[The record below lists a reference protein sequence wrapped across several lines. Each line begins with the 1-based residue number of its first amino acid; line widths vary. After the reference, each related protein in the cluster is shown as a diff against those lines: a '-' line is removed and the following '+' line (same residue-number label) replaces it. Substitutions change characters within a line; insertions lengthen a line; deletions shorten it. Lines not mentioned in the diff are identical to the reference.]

1 MPLGNPTT
9 VPWWTGGHRRRQDWQ
24 DEERSDSGGH
34 GAWASAWYACP
45 RQRLW
50 QGGMRA
56 SSSSS
61 SNDSARGAHRVLDE
75 MLEEGRRDKRG
86 DVPSTRHVEEGTR
99 EETSSQRAMSSI
111 DTRWKDRDPDDIT
124 YKVYRVYVLRNVL
137 SNYKVYRVYV
147 LRNVLSNFRDPSDT
161 PLQVSGPP
169 LKCILLLREHYRMC

>member
-1 MPLGNPTT
+1 MLIRATKRDQSVRRWRALPRVQRERPRH
-9 VPWWTGGHRRRQDWQ
+9 VPALLDWQ

-86 DVPSTRHVEEGTR
+86 DVQSTRHV
-99 EETSSQRAMSSI
+99 I
-111 DTRWKDRDPDDIT
+111 DRYMRG
-124 YKVYRVYVLRNVL
+124 RV
-137 SNYKVYRVYV
+137 
-147 LRNVLSNFRDPSDT
+147 
-161 PLQVSGPP
+161 
-169 LKCILLLREHYRMC
+169 